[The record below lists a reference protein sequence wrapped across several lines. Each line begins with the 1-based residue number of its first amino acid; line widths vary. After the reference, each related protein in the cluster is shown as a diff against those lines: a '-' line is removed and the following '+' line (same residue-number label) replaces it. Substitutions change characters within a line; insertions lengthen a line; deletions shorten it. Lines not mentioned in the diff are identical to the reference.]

1 MVDNNRI
8 EETLS
13 ALMDSEAGELETRRV
28 LKEISQDSE
37 LRDRWHRYQLASA
50 AMKRDLP
57 HQMVDLSASISAA
70 IEEESLHKPG
80 FGRFAQP
87 LGKVAVAASVALLAV
102 LGVQQFQ
109 SNPAAPTQTLSTQV
123 ANAPEESGAPQFQ
136 LPAGIDLPPVSAR
149 TVSAGTQYDVPHSR
163 PTLVVSQ
170 RQVDAI
176 KNNEAAIRDYLNS
189 MMERHTRN
197 AANSSSNQGLLPLA
211 RLPQTE
217 EK

>member
-13 ALMDSEAGELETRRV
+13 ALMDSEAAELETRRV
-28 LKEISQDSE
+28 LKEIAQDSE

-70 IEEESLHKPG
+70 IDEESAHKPG
-80 FGRFAQP
+80 FGRFVQP
-87 LGKVAVAASVALLAV
+87 LGKVAVAASVALVAV
-102 LGVQQFQ
+102 FGVQQFQ
-109 SNPAAPTQTLSTQV
+109 GNSVTSSPPPAQI
-123 ANAPEESGAPQFQ
+123 ANVPEGSGASQFQ

-170 RQVDAI
+170 RQVDEI
-176 KNNEAAIRDYLNS
+176 KSNEAAIRDYLNG